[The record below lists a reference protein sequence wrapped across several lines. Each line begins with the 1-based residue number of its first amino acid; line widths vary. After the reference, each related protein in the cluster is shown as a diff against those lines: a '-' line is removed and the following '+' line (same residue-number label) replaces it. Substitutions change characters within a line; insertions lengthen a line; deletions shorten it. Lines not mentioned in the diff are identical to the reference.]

1 MSSKIPSPQSEEL
14 LNELNAGSPD
24 ALDSLAKDIHP
35 QIARIVRAK
44 KRSAL
49 KRTLDTDDLVQDV
62 WATVLSRL
70 DSLPRFKNRQEAI
83 KYFSQI
89 ARRQV
94 TKQRRRHF
102 AEKRDTRR
110 DVSLGS
116 KVLPANGVTP
126 SRELMA
132 ADRTFL
138 SDIETKVLDLR
149 LAGHSNIEIATILE
163 TNETKIRR
171 ILRRLACKM
180 ADGKD

>member
-1 MSSKIPSPQSEEL
+1 MSSEIPSPQSEEL
-14 LNELNAGSPD
+14 LSELNAGSID
-24 ALDSLAKDIHP
+24 AFDSLAKELHP
-35 QIARIVRAK
+35 QIAQIVRAR

-70 DSLPRFKNRQEAI
+70 GQLPRFENRKEAI
-83 KYFSQI
+83 KYFAQV

-116 KVLPANGVTP
+116 TLLPSPGVTP

-132 ADRTFL
+132 ADRTFM
-138 SDIETKVLDLR
+138 SDTETRVVDLR
-149 LAGHSNIEIATILE
+149 LAGHSRTEIATLLN

-171 ILRRLACKM
+171 ILRSVACKM
-180 ADGKD
+180 VNGKD

>member
-1 MSSKIPSPQSEEL
+1 MSSETPSPQSEEL
-14 LNELNAGSPD
+14 LSELNAGSAD
-24 ALDSLAKDIHP
+24 ALDTLAKDIHP
-35 QIARIVRAK
+35 QIAQIVRAR

-70 DSLPRFKNRQEAI
+70 GRLPRFENRKEAL
-83 KYFSQI
+83 KYFSMI

-110 DVSLGS
+110 DVPIGS
-116 KVLPANGVTP
+116 KILPSNGVTP

-132 ADRTFL
+132 ADRTLL
-138 SDIETKVLDLR
+138 SDIETQVIDLR
-149 LAGHSNIEIATILE
+149 LAGHSRTEIATILQ

-171 ILRRLACKM
+171 ILRSVACKM
-180 ADGKD
+180 ANGKN